1 MYAKQT
7 LVAASATV
15 RDAAAPPRLTRE
27 ISDRI
32 AVGRLV
38 LVLGIVWLHAPPYQS
53 LAALGL
59 SPLELLKGFVS
70 GTLFRASLP
79 VMTAMSAYL
88 LFTAEYPYLKLV
100 RKKFQTLIVPML
112 IWGAP
117 VALGIYHAQRL
128 GLAPQQFSETLW
140 PADLHNWLNALF
152 AIDAHPA
159 NYPLYFLRD
168 LFVLALV
175 SPLVRLF
182 ALHAP
187 LVGLLVAIAV
197 VIGKLD
203 GALLF
208 RNDLLLYFYLGAVA
222 CLQGWDLTKLD
233 KHASTCLVVLLVSAF
248 AMVLMDH
255 DPGLVFRFMAI
266 FLVWPALGLIARS
279 RAGALLR
286 PFAASS
292 FPIFLA
298 HGPLLAI
305 AWIVYQRAPT
315 PLPYAVFWIA
325 APIAIVLVTVA
336 ADRALSAVA
345 PKARS
350 LVVGGR

>member
-7 LVAASATV
+7 LVAAGATV
-15 RDAAAPPRLTRE
+15 RDAAATSRLTRE
-27 ISDRI
+27 VSDRI

-59 SPLELLKGFVS
+59 SPLEFLKGFVS

-88 LFTAEYPYLKLV
+88 LFTAQYPYLKLV
-100 RKKFQTLIVPML
+100 RRKFLTLIVPML
-112 IWGAP
+112 VWGAP
-117 VALGIYHAQRL
+117 VALGIYFAQRW
-128 GLAPQQFSETLW
+128 GLASEQFSEQLW
-140 PADLHNWLNALF
+140 PVELRSWLNALF

-175 SPLVRLF
+175 SPLVRVF

-203 GALLF
+203 GALFF

-222 CLQGWDLTKLD
+222 RLQDWDLTTLD
-233 KHASTCLVVLLVSAF
+233 KHAPTCLVVLLVTAF

-298 HGPLLAI
+298 HGPLLAV
-305 AWIVYQRAPT
+305 AWIVFQRVSA

-325 APIAIVLVTVA
+325 APVTIVLVTVA
-336 ADRALSAVA
+336 ADRALRRVA
-345 PKARS
+345 PKARA
-350 LVVGGR
+350 LVMGGR